1 MPVPSTFKAATFA
14 APGARHTI
22 ADVSLPA
29 LESGEV
35 AIKVTA
41 TAINPV
47 DWKVHENGV
56 FLPGYPAI
64 LGSDA
69 AGEIAALGPDVE
81 GFEVG
86 TRVFFQG
93 IIGKYTSSTF
103 QQYTNMP
110 AALVSKTP
118 SNISDDQAAG
128 VHLGTVA
135 GVASLYDKSV
145 RICLSPLSN
154 VIAGDQGG
162 RTTTDNV
169 PGLWSPGP
177 MGQRW

>member
-1 MPVPSTFKAATFA
+1 MSVPPTFKAATFA

-29 LESGEV
+29 LEPGEV
-35 AIKVTA
+35 AIRVTA

-47 DWKVHENGV
+47 DWKVREWGV
-56 FLPGYPAI
+56 YMPGYPAI

-69 AGEIAALGPDVE
+69 AGEIAALGPGVE

-93 IIGKYTSSTF
+93 IIGKYESSTF
-103 QQYTNMP
+103 QQYTKMP

-135 GVASLYDKSV
+135 AVASLYDKSV
-145 RICLSPLSN
+145 RIRSN
-154 VIAGDQGG
+154 G
-162 RTTTDNV
+162 V
-169 PGLWSPGP
+169 P
-177 MGQRW
+177 

>member
-1 MPVPSTFKAATFA
+1 MPVPTTFKAATFA
-14 APGARHTI
+14 APGARHII

-69 AGEIAALGPDVE
+69 AGEIAALGPHVE

-93 IIGKYTSSTF
+93 IIGKYVSSTF
-103 QQYTNMP
+103 QQYTKMP
-110 AALVSKTP
+110 AALISKTP

-145 RICLSPLSN
+145 RFCLSLLSN
-154 VIAGDQGG
+154 VVPGVQGG
-162 RTTTDNV
+162 RTSTDKV
-169 PGLWSPGP
+169 PGLWPPGSV
-177 MGQRW
+177 G